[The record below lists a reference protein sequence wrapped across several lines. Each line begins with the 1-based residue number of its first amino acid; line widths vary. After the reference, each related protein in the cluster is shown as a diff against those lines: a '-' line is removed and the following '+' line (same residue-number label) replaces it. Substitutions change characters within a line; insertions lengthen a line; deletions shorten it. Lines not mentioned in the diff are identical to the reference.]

1 MRQSQKHIEPPETR
15 PEPAGIRPEPAGIR
29 PESQDI
35 RDNLKTGRH
44 ARFIYIYLPDL
55 SISRIARQNKQ
66 DEGAPI
72 AIYSQEKGADRVRYC
87 NQAARSFGINIGM
100 SLSDARALCAL
111 CRFFPEDHDAD
122 RQWLVLLGRWC
133 WRYSPVVGV
142 DEDRFGLWIDCT
154 GAEHLWGGPEAML
167 ADIAARF
174 AGQSLQAHSV
184 MASYYGAALGVA
196 ISCLPEAPVIIED
209 TQKAHQEALYNLPV
223 SAMRLSQ
230 EQCDELGAIGMR
242 LIGDLCQLKRGMIA
256 MRFGE
261 DIILR
266 RDQILGH
273 RPERPVPLPQFKPVV
288 IQQHY
293 HEPLGG
299 LASLETMVEELLAG
313 MTAMLQE
320 MMLGCRHVEIGWQTV
335 DGQSGHIAHKLSRP
349 SRDQRLLHRLFQE
362 AAASIDAG
370 FGIEYSWV
378 KAASL
383 SAQMPQA
390 VIFDDAG
397 RLVEDEGDKLSQLV
411 DHLAARLG
419 AERVQSLAMVE
430 TWIPEQSEHFT
441 SAQKPENHKA
451 DHKADHNIGDLFTAG
466 FDEGGLSHSPRPLRL
481 LSPPEP
487 IQAIALLPDHPP
499 SQIRW
504 RGQNWRIKRAT
515 GPERIGPKWWQA
527 PHSADKIS
535 RDYYRL
541 ETQCAHRLWV
551 YRSGL
556 PERGEPI
563 SWYLHG
569 LFA

>member
-1 MRQSQKHIEPPETR
+1 M
-15 PEPAGIRPEPAGIR
+15 
-29 PESQDI
+29 
-35 RDNLKTGRH
+35 
-44 ARFIYIYLPDL
+44 
-55 SISRIARQNKQ
+55 
-66 DEGAPI
+66 
-72 AIYSQEKGADRVRYC
+72 
-87 NQAARSFGINIGM
+87 
-100 SLSDARALCAL
+100 
-111 CRFFPEDHDAD
+111 
-122 RQWLVLLGRWC
+122 
-133 WRYSPVVGV
+133 VGV

-154 GAEHLWGGPEAML
+154 GAEHLWGGPQAML
-167 ADIAARF
+167 GDIASRF
-174 AGQSLQAHSV
+174 AGQSLQAHCV

-196 ISCLPEAPVIIED
+196 ITCLPEAPIIIED
-209 TQKAHQEALYNLPV
+209 TPQAHQEALYDLPV

-230 EQCDELGAIGMR
+230 EQCEELGAIGMS

-273 RPERPVPLPQFKPVV
+273 RPERPVPLAQFNPLL

-313 MTAMLQE
+313 IAAMLQE

-378 KAASL
+378 KASSL

-390 VIFDDAG
+390 VIFDDTG

-419 AERVQSLAMVE
+419 TERVQSLAMVE

-441 SAQKPENHKA
+441 PAQQL
-451 DHKADHNIGDLFTAG
+451 DHKADTHIGALFKTDTDIAG
-466 FDEGGLSHSPRPLRL
+466 ADISGLYEDRVSHSPRPLRL